1 MPTTPT
7 SPGLTGS
14 MLQREWF
21 AGRSAIVTG
30 AASGIG
36 RGVALALGQLG
47 SRVVAFDRNPAD
59 RPGVEAAF
67 VADVR
72 SAQAVEAAVRDA
84 VQRVGRFAMIVN
96 CAGIALARSAW
107 DTTEEEWDE
116 VLDTN
121 LKGAWLVARAA
132 WPYLEDDASI
142 VNVASNAGLVGFND
156 LAAYCAAK
164 GGLIQLTRAM
174 ALDATPRRVRVNC
187 ICPGH
192 IRTPMGDAFIAAQTD
207 PVAFERQHAA
217 AHPIGRLG
225 TVDDIVQA
233 ALYLLSPASAFVTGS
248 VLVADGGYTAR

>member
-1 MPTTPT
+1 
-7 SPGLTGS
+7 
-14 MLQREWF
+14 MLDAGWF

-36 RGVALALGQLG
+36 RGVARTLHHLG
-47 SRVVAFDRNPAD
+47 SRVVALDRNPTD
-59 RPGVEAAF
+59 EPGLE
-67 VADVR
+67 VALVVDVR
-72 SAQAVEAAVRDA
+72 SAREVDAAVREA
-84 VQRVGRFAMIVN
+84 AQKVGRFAMIVN

-107 DTTEEEWDE
+107 ETTEDEWDE

-132 WPYLEDDASI
+132 WPHLEEDASI
-142 VNVASNAGLVGFND
+142 VNVASNAGLVGFPA

-174 ALDATPRRVRVNC
+174 ALDATPQRVRVNC

-192 IRTPMGDAFIAAQTD
+192 IRTPMGDGFIAAQAD
-207 PVAFERQHAA
+207 PVAFEQRHAA

-233 ALYLLSPASAFVTGS
+233 AIYLLSPASAFVTGS